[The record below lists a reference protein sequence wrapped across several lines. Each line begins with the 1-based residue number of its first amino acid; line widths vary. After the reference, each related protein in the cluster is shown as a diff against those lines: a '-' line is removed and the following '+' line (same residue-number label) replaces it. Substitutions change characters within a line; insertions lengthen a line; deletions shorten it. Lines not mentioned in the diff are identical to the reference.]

1 MALPSYQSSLPIT
14 IFIMMIKKSILA
26 LWATSALLVLASCA
40 KKAQPN
46 ATHPQAVEQPTDTL
60 GAESQ
65 AANSTPYP
73 DLEMPGINGQMVRL
87 SDIVSRNKLTLVDFW
102 ASWCGPC
109 RAEMPHVVQA
119 YKDFHAKG
127 LEIVGV
133 SLDQRKDDWTA
144 AVEELHMAWPQMSDL
159 KGWNSKAVALYG
171 IQGIPFSVLIN
182 QQGEIVGQDLRGDA
196 LHQRLGELLK

>member
-1 MALPSYQSSLPIT
+1 MAPPSYQSSFPTT

-46 ATHPQAVEQPTDTL
+46 ATQPQAAEQPTDTL
-60 GAESQ
+60 GADSQ

-133 SLDQRKDDWTA
+133 SLDQRKADWTA

-182 QQGEIVGQDLRGDA
+182 QQGEIVGQDLRGDG